1 MAPAD
6 DGKPPPRKRRRTSR
20 GQRERER
27 AASTPAVV
35 PDGPVEAA
43 VPTAAP
49 GTADNDDKDA
59 SPVEAVAEP
68 ETRPAEPAKPDAE
81 ALELVPDRPEAE
93 VEAVK
98 PKPADDDAPVVD
110 PQPAAV
116 HTKAAA
122 TDGGSGPA
130 DAAVK
135 ALEPPE
141 PVAVA
146 PAPAPLSAV
155 EADGSAPARLYELAW
170 STGVLTVA
178 ALARKELSTIF
189 RSPVPY
195 VVGAVVIILTSI
207 FGYLPQVNAN
217 APVTMAG
224 VFSWLALMMGF
235 FTPLTTMQSLAGELR
250 SGTLEQLLTSP
261 IRLWELVAGK
271 WLGGFLFYATTVSF
285 TLVYVILMSAYQQAH
300 TTGTILGMRLSL
312 PSVDYGSVFTGYVG
326 VLLIGAAWVS
336 LGLLASSLTRNQII
350 AAVVGIV
357 TLVALQYGF
366 GALAAFVT
374 PPLSDVLDYLA
385 ASSRAQSFNQG
396 QIVLR
401 DLVYFVTLIIGA
413 LFVTIRF
420 IESKKWR

>member
-1 MAPAD
+1 MPPAD
-6 DGKPPPRKRRRTSR
+6 DGKPPARKRRRTSR

-49 GTADNDDKDA
+49 GTAENDDKDA

-81 ALELVPDRPEAE
+81 ALELELDRPEAE

-98 PKPADDDAPVVD
+98 PKPADDDAPVVE
-110 PQPAAV
+110 PEPAAV

-122 TDGGSGPA
+122 TEGGSGPA

-170 STGVLTVA
+170 SMGVLTVA

-261 IRLWELVAGK
+261 IRFWELVAGK

-326 VLLIGAAWVS
+326 VLLIGAAWVA

-401 DLVYFVTLIIGA
+401 DLVYFVTLSIGA
-413 LFVTIRF
+413 LFVTIRI

>member
-1 MAPAD
+1 MPPAD
-6 DGKPPPRKRRRTSR
+6 DGKPPARKRRRTSR

-49 GTADNDDKDA
+49 GTAENDDKDA

-81 ALELVPDRPEAE
+81 ALELELDRPEAE

-98 PKPADDDAPVVD
+98 PKPADDDAPVVE
-110 PQPAAV
+110 PEPAAV

-122 TDGGSGPA
+122 TEGGSGPA

-261 IRLWELVAGK
+261 IRFWELVAGK

-326 VLLIGAAWVS
+326 VLLIGAAWVA

-401 DLVYFVTLIIGA
+401 DLVYFVTLSIGA
-413 LFVTIRF
+413 LFVTIRI

>member
-1 MAPAD
+1 
-6 DGKPPPRKRRRTSR
+6 
-20 GQRERER
+20 
-27 AASTPAVV
+27 
-35 PDGPVEAA
+35 VEAA

-49 GTADNDDKDA
+49 GTAENDDKDA

-81 ALELVPDRPEAE
+81 ALELEPDRPEAE

-98 PKPADDDAPVVD
+98 PKPADDDAPVVE
-110 PQPAAV
+110 PEPAAV

-122 TDGGSGPA
+122 TEGGSGPA

-170 STGVLTVA
+170 SMGVLTVA

-261 IRLWELVAGK
+261 IRFWELVAGK

-326 VLLIGAAWVS
+326 VLLIGAAWVA

-401 DLVYFVTLIIGA
+401 DLVYFVTLSIGA
-413 LFVTIRF
+413 LFITIRI

>member
-1 MAPAD
+1 VPPAD
-6 DGKPPPRKRRRTSR
+6 DGKPPARKRRRTSR

-49 GTADNDDKDA
+49 GTAENDDKDA

-81 ALELVPDRPEAE
+81 ALELEPDRPEAE

-98 PKPADDDAPVVD
+98 PKPADDDAPVVE
-110 PQPAAV
+110 PEPAAV

-122 TDGGSGPA
+122 TEGGSGPA

-170 STGVLTVA
+170 SMGVLTVA

-261 IRLWELVAGK
+261 IRFWELVAGK

-326 VLLIGAAWVS
+326 VLLIGAAWVA

-401 DLVYFVTLIIGA
+401 DLVYFVTLSIGA
-413 LFVTIRF
+413 LFITIRI